1 MVRIVH
7 GITAGIG
14 QQQRVNI
21 SSSTTNAMGAGIAVG
36 TGFQET
42 LLEQGPDAFLLLTAD
57 GTIAYVNAAAEC
69 LFGYSREQLLGVQHN
84 ILLSGDGRGGFL
96 RVFGRLG
103 RGSLAGKRPFA
114 AAGRRRDGTEIA
126 LEITCSLVT
135 LDAGTAM
142 AVAVRNARH
151 RLDTDSGRRL
161 AVSLL
166 DATLETTADGI
177 VVVSCEGQITGIND
191 QYLKLWGMPAEL
203 VAAEDPLALVSFIA
217 DQLVHPE
224 YFLQKVS
231 ALYADRLMQSH
242 DVLEFKDGRTVE
254 LYSRPQRVADTVVG
268 RIWNFRDVSSRQ
280 RAQDQARRAMDELA
294 EQADKLK
301 ELAFQDPLTG
311 LANRILFNERA
322 AAALLTP
329 EPVHVLLLDLDD
341 FKEINDVLGHH
352 AGDEMLVEIARRLQS
367 CVGPHGTVARLG
379 GDEFVVLLVGC
390 RDADAV
396 AQRVVGTLNAPVSIE
411 GTLMRPGLSLGVASR
426 NDEALT
432 SSELLRQADL
442 AMYAAKEAGKNCY
455 VHFRPEMLAALLE
468 RTQLTAGLRRAV
480 ELGQITVHYQPVIS
494 TDRLEV
500 VQFEALARW
509 QWGGQ
514 LMAPD
519 EFIQTAERSGL
530 IREIGA
536 EVLRRSCTELQ
547 PWLVE
552 DSFRTLAVNV
562 SGVQLQHLDFAERV
576 LDIAAW
582 SGVDPHQ
589 LVLEVTES
597 VFFDAD
603 THVIAQLSSLRAAG
617 IRVALDDF
625 GTGYSSLGRLQ
636 ELPVDVVKIDK
647 SFVSMLQT
655 GVEKLPIL
663 TSMIHMARSLG
674 LKVTAEGIETP
685 AQARYLMDHECDAL
699 QGFLFSRPVPESQRQ
714 LAVRNSVAAIAALEG
729 VPLPGSAPGAALRPP
744 LRAGSLEAAVPT
756 HSGSSS
762 HVRPGGGLHHI

>member
-1 MVRIVH
+1 
-7 GITAGIG
+7 
-14 QQQRVNI
+14 
-21 SSSTTNAMGAGIAVG
+21 MGAGIAVG

-57 GTIAYVNAAAEC
+57 GTITYVNAAAEC
-69 LFGYSREQLLGVQHN
+69 LFGYSREQLLGVPHH

-135 LDAGTAM
+135 FDAGTAM
-142 AVAVRNARH
+142 AVAVRDARH

-191 QYLKLWGMPAEL
+191 QCLKLWGMPAEL

-231 ALYADRLMQSH
+231 ALHADPLMQSQ

-254 LYSRPQRVADTVVG
+254 LYSRPQRVADAVVG
-268 RIWNFRDVSSRQ
+268 RIWNFRDISSRQ
-280 RAQDQARRAMDELA
+280 RAQDQARRAMEELA

-352 AGDEMLVEIARRLQS
+352 AGDEMLVEVARRLQN

-396 AQRVVGTLNAPVSIE
+396 AQRVVSQLNAPVSIE
-411 GTLMRPGLSLGVASR
+411 GTLMRPALSLGVASR
-426 NDEALT
+426 NDDAMT

-455 VHFRPEMLAALLE
+455 VHFRPEMLEALLE

-509 QWGGQ
+509 ERGGQ

-530 IREIGA
+530 IRDIGA
-536 EVLRRSCTELQ
+536 EVLRRSCSELQ
-547 PWLVE
+547 PWLAE

-562 SGVQLQHLDFAERV
+562 SGVQLQHRDFAERA

-685 AQARYLMDHECDAL
+685 AQARYLMDHGCDAL

-729 VPLPGSAPGAALRPP
+729 VPLPLVANPR
-744 LRAGSLEAAVPT
+744 
-756 HSGSSS
+756 
-762 HVRPGGGLHHI
+762 

>member
-1 MVRIVH
+1 MPTVSPLGSVL
-7 GITAGIG
+7 
-14 QQQRVNI
+14 
-21 SSSTTNAMGAGIAVG
+21 TTVAMGAGIAVG
-36 TGFQET
+36 TGFEET
-42 LLEQGPDAFLLLTAD
+42 LLEQGPDAFLLLAAD
-57 GTIAYVNAAAEC
+57 GTIAYVNAAAER
-69 LFGYSREQLLGVQHN
+69 LFGYPREQLLGYQHT
-84 ILLSGDGRGGFL
+84 ILLSEDERGGFL

-103 RGSLAGKRPFA
+103 RGSLAGQRPFA

-126 LEITCSLVT
+126 LEIACSLVT
-135 LDAGTAM
+135 FDAGTAM
-142 AVAVRNARH
+142 AVAVRDASYRI
-151 RLDTDSGRRL
+151 DADSGRRL

-166 DATLETTADGI
+166 DATLETTADAI

-191 QYLKLWGMPAEL
+191 QYLKMWGMPAEL
-203 VAAEDPLALVSFIA
+203 VAAEDPMALIRFIA
-217 DQLVHPE
+217 AQLVHPE
-224 YFLQKVS
+224 YFLDKVTT
-231 ALYADRLMQSH
+231 LYADRSLQSH

-254 LYSRPQRVADTVVG
+254 LYSRPQKVADTIIG
-268 RIWNFRDVSSRQ
+268 RIWNFRDITSRQ
-280 RAQDQARRAMDELA
+280 RAQDQARHAMEELA

-311 LANRILFNERA
+311 LANRMLFNERA

-352 AGDEMLVEIARRLQS
+352 AGDEMLVEISRRLQS

-390 RDADAV
+390 RDSDAV
-396 AQRVVGTLNAPVSIE
+396 AQRVVTALNAPVSIE
-411 GTLMRPGLSLGVASR
+411 GTLIRPGLSLGVASR
-426 NDEALT
+426 NDGSTT

-442 AMYAAKEAGKNCY
+442 AMYAAKEAGKNRY
-455 VHFRPEMLAALLE
+455 VHFQPAMLAALLE

-494 TDRLEV
+494 ADRLDV

-509 QWGGQ
+509 DWRGE
-514 LMAPD
+514 LMSPD
-519 EFIQTAERSGL
+519 DFIQTAERSGL
-530 IREIGA
+530 IRDIGA
-536 EVLRRSCTELQ
+536 EVLRRSCSELQ
-547 PWLVE
+547 PWLAA
-552 DSFRTLAVNV
+552 DSFRSLAVNV
-562 SGVQLQHLDFAERV
+562 SGVQLQHRDFAERV

-582 SGVDPHQ
+582 SRVDPHQ

-603 THVIAQLSSLRAAG
+603 THVISQLSSLRAAG

-636 ELPVDVVKIDK
+636 DLPVDVVKIDK

-674 LKVTAEGIETP
+674 LKVTAEGIETA
-685 AQARYLMDHECDAL
+685 AQARYLMEHGCDAL
-699 QGFLFSRPVPESQRQ
+699 QGYLFSRPVPESERQ
-714 LAVRNSVAAIAALEG
+714 NAVRKSAAAIAALEG
-729 VPLPGSAPGAALRPP
+729 VPLPG
-744 LRAGSLEAAVPT
+744 
-756 HSGSSS
+756 
-762 HVRPGGGLHHI
+762 

>member
-1 MVRIVH
+1 M
-7 GITAGIG
+7 
-14 QQQRVNI
+14 
-21 SSSTTNAMGAGIAVG
+21 SSSTTVAMGAGIAVG
-36 TGFQET
+36 TGFEET

-57 GTIAYVNAAAEC
+57 GSIAYVNAAAEA
-69 LFGYSREQLLGVQHN
+69 LFGYPREELLGVQHV
-84 ILLSGDGRGGFL
+84 ILLTEDERGGFL

-103 RGSLAGKRPFA
+103 RGNPTKRPFA

-126 LEITCSLVT
+126 LEVTCSLVT
-135 LDAGTAM
+135 FDAGTAM
-142 AVAVRNARH
+142 AVAVRDASH
-151 RLDTDSGRRL
+151 RTDNDSGRRM

-177 VVVSCEGQITGIND
+177 VVVSSEGQITGINN
-191 QYLKLWGMPAEL
+191 QYLRLMGMPPEL
-203 VAAEDPLALVSFIA
+203 VAAEDPMTLVRFIA
-217 DQLVHPE
+217 EQLVHPE
-224 YFLQKVS
+224 YFLDKVS
-231 ALYADRLMQSH
+231 SLHADRLMQSH
-242 DVLEFKDGRTVE
+242 DVLDFKDGRTVE
-254 LYSRPQRVADTVVG
+254 LYSRPQKVADTIVG
-268 RIWNFRDVSSRQ
+268 RIWNFRDISSRQ
-280 RAQDQARRAMDELA
+280 RAQDQARRAMEELA

-311 LANRILFNERA
+311 LANRMLFNDRA

-329 EPVHVLLLDLDD
+329 KPVHVLLLDLDD
-341 FKEINDVLGHH
+341 FKEINDVLGHQ
-352 AGDEMLVEIARRLQS
+352 AGDEMLVEISRRLQN

-379 GDEFVVLLVGC
+379 GDEFVILLVGC
-390 RDADAV
+390 RDSDAV
-396 AQRVVGTLNAPVSIE
+396 AQRVVAALNAPVSIE
-411 GTLMRPGLSLGVASR
+411 GTLIRPGLSLGVASR
-426 NDEALT
+426 SGEGMT

-455 VHFRPEMLAALLE
+455 VHFQPAMLAALLE

-494 TDRLEV
+494 TDRLDV

-509 QWGGQ
+509 DWGGHM
-514 LMAPD
+514 MAPD
-519 EFIQTAERSGL
+519 EFIQAAERSGL
-530 IREIGA
+530 IRDIGA

-547 PWLVE
+547 PWLAA

-562 SGVQLQHLDFAERV
+562 SGVQLQHRDFAERV

-603 THVIAQLSSLRAAG
+603 THVITQLASLRAAG

-685 AQARYLMDHECDAL
+685 AQARYLMEQGCDAL
-699 QGFLFSRPVPESQRQ
+699 QGYLFSRPVPESERQ
-714 LAVRNSVAAIAALEG
+714 AAVRNSAAAIAALEG
-729 VPLPGSAPGAALRPP
+729 VPL
-744 LRAGSLEAAVPT
+744 AG
-756 HSGSSS
+756 
-762 HVRPGGGLHHI
+762 

>member
-1 MVRIVH
+1 V
-7 GITAGIG
+7 GIG
-14 QQQRVNI
+14 
-21 SSSTTNAMGAGIAVG
+21 
-36 TGFQET
+36 FEET
-42 LLEQGPDAFLLLTAD
+42 LLEQGPDAFVLLTAD
-57 GTIAYVNAAAEC
+57 GTIAYVNAAAER
-69 LFGYSREQLLGVQHN
+69 LFGYPREQLLGVQHT
-84 ILLSGDGRGGFL
+84 ILLSEDERGGFL

-103 RGSLAGKRPFA
+103 RGSQAGRRPFA
-114 AAGRRRDGTEIA
+114 AVGRRRDGSDIT
-126 LEITCSLVT
+126 LEVTCSLVT
-135 LDAGTAM
+135 IDAGTAM
-142 AVAVRNARH
+142 AVAVRDASR
-151 RLDTDSGRRL
+151 RIDADSGRRL

-177 VVVSCEGQITGIND
+177 LVVSCEGHITGIND
-191 QYLKLWGMPAEL
+191 QYLKMWNMPPEL
-203 VAAEDPLALVSFIA
+203 VADEDPMAMVNFIA
-217 DQLVHPE
+217 GQLVRPE
-224 YFLQKVS
+224 SFLKLV
-231 ALYADRLMQSH
+231 AMLYADKSMQTH
-242 DVLEFKDGRTVE
+242 DVLEFQDGRSVE
-254 LYSRPQRVADTVVG
+254 FYSRPQKVADTVIG
-268 RIWNFRDVSSRQ
+268 RIWNFRDVTSRR
-280 RAQDQARRAMDELA
+280 RAQDEARRALEELA
-294 EQADKLK
+294 DQAGKLK

-311 LANRILFNERA
+311 LANRMLFNERA

-352 AGDEMLVEIARRLQS
+352 AGDEMLVEISRRLRN

-396 AQRVVGTLNAPVSIE
+396 AQRVVSALNAPFSIE
-411 GTLMRPGLSLGVASR
+411 GTLVRPGLSLGVASR
-426 NDEALT
+426 NDASTT

-442 AMYAAKEAGKNCY
+442 AMYAAKGAGKNCY
-455 VHFRPEMLAALLE
+455 VHFQPAMLAALLE

-494 TDRLEV
+494 ADRLDV

-509 QWGGQ
+509 DWGGE
-514 LMAPD
+514 LMSPD
-519 EFIQTAERSGL
+519 DFIQTAERSGL
-530 IREIGA
+530 IRDIGA
-536 EVLRRSCTELQ
+536 EVLRRSCAELQ
-547 PWLVE
+547 PWLAA
-552 DSFRTLAVNV
+552 DSFRSLAVNV
-562 SGVQLQHLDFAERV
+562 SGVQLQHRDFAERV

-582 SGVDPHQ
+582 SRVDPHQ

-603 THVIAQLSSLRAAG
+603 IHVIAQLSSLRAAG

-636 ELPVDVVKIDK
+636 DLPVDVVKIDK

-685 AQARYLMDHECDAL
+685 AQARYLMEHGCDAL
-699 QGFLFSRPVPESQRQ
+699 QGYLFSHPVPESGRQ
-714 LAVRNSVAAIAALEG
+714 DAVRTSAAAIAVLEG
-729 VPLPGSAPGAALRPP
+729 VGLPG
-744 LRAGSLEAAVPT
+744 
-756 HSGSSS
+756 
-762 HVRPGGGLHHI
+762 

>member
-1 MVRIVH
+1 MNFR
-7 GITAGIG
+7 
-14 QQQRVNI
+14 RL
-21 SSSTTNAMGAGIAVG
+21 GAGIVVG
-36 TGFQET
+36 TGFGED

-57 GTIAYVNAAAEC
+57 GTIAFVNSAAER
-69 LFGYSREQLLGVQHN
+69 LFGYPREELLGVQHT
-84 ILLSGDGRGGFL
+84 ILLSQEAHSGFL

-103 RGSLAGKRPFA
+103 RKNPAGSRPFA
-114 AAGRRRDGTEIA
+114 AAGLHRDGSDLA
-126 LEITCSLVT
+126 LEITCSLVSV
-135 LDAGTAM
+135 DGGTAM
-142 AVAVRNARH
+142 AVAVRDAEH
-151 RLDTDSGRRL
+151 RNDPDSGRRL
-161 AVSLL
+161 ALSLV
-166 DATLETTADGI
+166 DATLESTSDGI
-177 VVVSCEGQITGIND
+177 VVLSSEGQITGIND
-191 QYLKLWGMPAEL
+191 QFLLLWGMPPEL
-203 VAAEDPLALVSFIA
+203 IAAEDPDALARFIA
-217 DQLVHPE
+217 DQLVDPDS
-224 YFLQKVS
+224 FLQKVA
-231 ALYADRLMQSH
+231 ALYADNLMQCH
-242 DVLEFKDGRTVE
+242 DILEFADGRTVE
-254 LYSRPQRVADTVVG
+254 LYSRPQKVADTIVG
-268 RIWNFRDVSSRQ
+268 RIWNFRDITSRR

-294 EQADKLK
+294 EQAGKLK

-311 LANRILFNERA
+311 LANRMLFNERA

-341 FKEINDVLGHH
+341 FKEVNDVLGHH
-352 AGDEMLVEIARRLQS
+352 AGDEMLVEISRRLQN

-390 RDADAV
+390 RDADGV
-396 AQRVVGTLNAPVSIE
+396 AQRVVSTLNAPVSIE

-426 NDEALT
+426 DAGTET

-494 TDRLEV
+494 SDRLEV

-509 QWGGQ
+509 EWDGE
-514 LMAPD
+514 LIPPD
-519 EFIQTAERSGL
+519 EFIETAERSGL

-536 EVLRRSCTELQ
+536 EVLRRSCTELA
-547 PWLVE
+547 PWLGE
-552 DSFRTLAVNV
+552 DPFRSVAVNV
-562 SGVQLQHLDFAERV
+562 SGVQLQHRDFAERV

-582 SGVDPHQ
+582 SGVDPRQ

-597 VFFDAD
+597 VFFDAHS
-603 THVIAQLSSLRAAG
+603 HVIAQLETLREAG

-636 ELPVDVVKIDK
+636 DLPVDVVKIDK

-685 AQARYLMDHECDAL
+685 AQARYLMDHGCDAL
-699 QGFLFSRPVPESQRQ
+699 QGFLFSRPEPGAARHR
-714 LAVRNSVAAIAALEG
+714 AIRNSAAAIADLEG
-729 VPLPGSAPGAALRPP
+729 VPLPG
-744 LRAGSLEAAVPT
+744 
-756 HSGSSS
+756 
-762 HVRPGGGLHHI
+762 

>member
-1 MVRIVH
+1 MEP
-7 GITAGIG
+7 
-14 QQQRVNI
+14 
-21 SSSTTNAMGAGIAVG
+21 
-36 TGFQET
+36 GFEET

-57 GTIAYVNAAAEC
+57 GTIAYVNAAAES
-69 LFGYSREQLLGVQHN
+69 LFGYPRGQLLGAKHTV
-84 ILLSGDGRGGFL
+84 LLAEDERGGFL
-96 RVFGRLG
+96 RVFSRLG
-103 RGSLAGKRPFA
+103 RGSQAGKRPFA
-114 AAGRRRDGTEIA
+114 AAGRRRDGTEIS
-126 LEITCSLVT
+126 LEITCSLVMF
-135 LDAGTAM
+135 DAGTAM
-142 AVAVRNARH
+142 AVAVRDAGH
-151 RLDTDSGRRL
+151 RIDADSGRRQ

-177 VVVSCEGQITGIND
+177 VVVSCEGHITGIND
-191 QYLKLWGMPAEL
+191 QYLKMWGMPPEL
-203 VAAEDPLALVSFIA
+203 VAAEDPMALVRFIA
-217 DQLVHPE
+217 EQLVEPE
-224 YFLQKVS
+224 YFLDKVS
-231 ALYADRLMQSH
+231 RLYADRSLQSQ

-254 LYSRPQRVADTVVG
+254 LYSRPQTVADTVIG
-268 RIWNFRDVSSRQ
+268 RIWNFRDITSRQ

-329 EPVHVLLLDLDD
+329 DPVHVLLLDLDD

-352 AGDEMLVEIARRLQS
+352 AGDEMLVEISRRLQR

-390 RDADAV
+390 RNSDAV
-396 AQRVVGTLNAPVSIE
+396 AQRVVSALNAPVSIE
-411 GTLMRPGLSLGVASR
+411 GTLIRPGLSLGVASR
-426 NDEALT
+426 KDGSMT

-455 VHFRPEMLAALLE
+455 VHFQPAMLAALLE

-494 TDRLEV
+494 AERLEV

-509 QWGGQ
+509 DWGGQ
-514 LMAPD
+514 LMSPD
-519 EFIQTAERSGL
+519 DFIQTAERSGL
-530 IREIGA
+530 IRDIGA
-536 EVLRRSCTELQ
+536 EVLRRSCAELQ
-547 PWLVE
+547 PWLAA
-552 DSFRTLAVNV
+552 DSFRSLAVNV
-562 SGVQLQHLDFAERV
+562 SGVQLQHRDFAERV

-582 SGVDPHQ
+582 SRVDPHQ

-603 THVIAQLSSLRAAG
+603 THVISQLSSLRAAG

-636 ELPVDVVKIDK
+636 DLPVDVVKIDK

-685 AQARYLMDHECDAL
+685 AQARYLMEHGCDAL
-699 QGFLFSRPVPESQRQ
+699 QGYLFSRPVPESERQ
-714 LAVRNSVAAIAALEG
+714 NAVRKSAVAIASLHG
-729 VPLPGSAPGAALRPP
+729 VALPG
-744 LRAGSLEAAVPT
+744 
-756 HSGSSS
+756 
-762 HVRPGGGLHHI
+762 

>member
-1 MVRIVH
+1 
-7 GITAGIG
+7 
-14 QQQRVNI
+14 
-21 SSSTTNAMGAGIAVG
+21 MGTGIAAG
-36 TGFQET
+36 TGFEET

-57 GTIAYVNAAAEC
+57 GTIAYVNAAAEK
-69 LFGYSREQLLGVQHN
+69 LFGYPREQLLGVQHS
-84 ILLSGDGRGGFL
+84 ILLSEDERGGFL
-96 RVFGRLG
+96 RIFSRLG
-103 RGSLAGKRPFA
+103 RGGQAAKRPFS
-114 AAGRRRDGTEIA
+114 AAGRRLDGTEIA

-135 LDAGTAM
+135 FDAGAAM
-142 AVAVRNARH
+142 AVAVRDASH
-151 RLDTDSGRRL
+151 RNDADSGRRL

-191 QYLKLWGMPAEL
+191 QYLKMWGMPAEL
-203 VAAEDPLALVSFIA
+203 VAAEDPMALITFIA
-217 DQLVHPE
+217 GQLVHPQH
-224 YFLQKVS
+224 FLDKVT
-231 ALYADRLMQSH
+231 ALYADRSLQSH
-242 DVLEFKDGRTVE
+242 DVLEFNDGRTVE
-254 LYSRPQRVADTVVG
+254 LYSRPQRVADTIIG
-268 RIWNFRDVSSRQ
+268 RIWNFRDITSRQ
-280 RAQDQARRAMDELA
+280 RAQDQARHAMEELA

-311 LANRILFNERA
+311 LANRILFNERT

-390 RDADAV
+390 RDSDAV
-396 AQRVVGTLNAPVSIE
+396 AQRVVSALNAPVSIE
-411 GTLMRPGLSLGVASR
+411 GTLIRPGLSLGVASR
-426 NDEALT
+426 NDGLMS

-442 AMYAAKEAGKNCY
+442 AMYAANEAGKNCY
-455 VHFRPEMLAALLE
+455 VHFQPAMLAALLE

-494 TDRLEV
+494 AERLDV

-509 QWGGQ
+509 DWGGR
-514 LMAPD
+514 LMSPD
-519 EFIQTAERSGL
+519 DFIQAAERSGL
-530 IREIGA
+530 IRDIGA
-536 EVLRRSCTELQ
+536 EVLRRSCSDLQ
-547 PWLVE
+547 PWLAA
-552 DSFRTLAVNV
+552 DSFRSLAVNV
-562 SGVQLQHLDFAERV
+562 SGVQLQHRDFAERV

-582 SGVDPHQ
+582 SRVDPHQ

-603 THVIAQLSSLRAAG
+603 THVISQLSSLRAAG

-636 ELPVDVVKIDK
+636 DLPVDVVKIDK

-685 AQARYLMDHECDAL
+685 AQARYLMQHGCDAL
-699 QGFLFSRPVPESQRQ
+699 QGYLFSRPVPEAERQ
-714 LAVRNSVAAIAALEG
+714 DALRKSAAAIAALDG
-729 VPLPGSAPGAALRPP
+729 IPLQG
-744 LRAGSLEAAVPT
+744 
-756 HSGSSS
+756 
-762 HVRPGGGLHHI
+762 

>member
-1 MVRIVH
+1 
-7 GITAGIG
+7 
-14 QQQRVNI
+14 
-21 SSSTTNAMGAGIAVG
+21 MGAGIAVG

-57 GTIAYVNAAAEC
+57 GTITYVNAAAEC
-69 LFGYSREQLLGVQHN
+69 LFGYSREQLRGVPHH

-135 LDAGTAM
+135 FDAGTAM
-142 AVAVRNARH
+142 AVAVRDARH

-191 QYLKLWGMPAEL
+191 QCLKLWGMPAEL

-231 ALYADRLMQSH
+231 ALHADPLMQSQ

-254 LYSRPQRVADTVVG
+254 LYSRPQRVADAVVG
-268 RIWNFRDVSSRQ
+268 RIWNFRDISSRQ
-280 RAQDQARRAMDELA
+280 RAQDQARRAMEELA

-352 AGDEMLVEIARRLQS
+352 AGDEMLVEIARRLQN

-396 AQRVVGTLNAPVSIE
+396 AQRVVSQLNAPVSIE
-411 GTLMRPGLSLGVASR
+411 GTLMRPALSLGVASR
-426 NDEALT
+426 NDDAMT

-455 VHFRPEMLAALLE
+455 VHFRPEMLEALLE

-509 QWGGQ
+509 ERGGQ

-530 IREIGA
+530 IRDIGA
-536 EVLRRSCTELQ
+536 EVLRRSCSELQ
-547 PWLVE
+547 PWLAE

-562 SGVQLQHLDFAERV
+562 SGVQLQHRDFAERA

-674 LKVTAEGIETP
+674 LKVTAEDIETP
-685 AQARYLMDHECDAL
+685 AQARYLMDHGCDAL

-729 VPLPGSAPGAALRPP
+729 VPLPLVANPR
-744 LRAGSLEAAVPT
+744 
-756 HSGSSS
+756 
-762 HVRPGGGLHHI
+762 

>member
-1 MVRIVH
+1 
-7 GITAGIG
+7 
-14 QQQRVNI
+14 
-21 SSSTTNAMGAGIAVG
+21 MGTGIAAG
-36 TGFQET
+36 TGFEET

-57 GTIAYVNAAAEC
+57 GTIAYVNAAAEK
-69 LFGYSREQLLGVQHN
+69 LFGYPREQLLGVQHS
-84 ILLSGDGRGGFL
+84 ILLSEDERGGFL
-96 RVFGRLG
+96 RIFSRLG
-103 RGSLAGKRPFA
+103 RGGQAAKRPFS
-114 AAGRRRDGTEIA
+114 AAGRRLDGTEIA

-135 LDAGTAM
+135 FDAGAAM
-142 AVAVRNARH
+142 AVAVRDASH
-151 RLDTDSGRRL
+151 RNDADSGRRL

-191 QYLKLWGMPAEL
+191 QYLKMWGMPAEL
-203 VAAEDPLALVSFIA
+203 VAAEDPMALITFIA
-217 DQLVHPE
+217 GQLVHPQH
-224 YFLQKVS
+224 FLDKVT
-231 ALYADRLMQSH
+231 ALYADRSLQSH
-242 DVLEFKDGRTVE
+242 DVLEFNDGRTVE
-254 LYSRPQRVADTVVG
+254 LYSRPQRVADTIIG
-268 RIWNFRDVSSRQ
+268 RIWNFRDITSRQ
-280 RAQDQARRAMDELA
+280 RAQDQARHAMEELA

-311 LANRILFNERA
+311 LANRILFNERT

-390 RDADAV
+390 RDSDAV
-396 AQRVVGTLNAPVSIE
+396 AQRVVSALNAPVSIE
-411 GTLMRPGLSLGVASR
+411 GTLIRPGLSLGVASR
-426 NDEALT
+426 NDGLMS

-455 VHFRPEMLAALLE
+455 VHFQPAMLAALLE

-494 TDRLEV
+494 AERLDV

-509 QWGGQ
+509 DWGGR
-514 LMAPD
+514 LMSPD
-519 EFIQTAERSGL
+519 DFIQAAERSGL
-530 IREIGA
+530 IRDIGA
-536 EVLRRSCTELQ
+536 EVLRRSCSDLQ
-547 PWLVE
+547 PWLAA
-552 DSFRTLAVNV
+552 DSFRSLAVNV
-562 SGVQLQHLDFAERV
+562 SGVQLQHRDFAERV

-582 SGVDPHQ
+582 SRVDPHQ

-603 THVIAQLSSLRAAG
+603 THVISQLSSLRAAG

-636 ELPVDVVKIDK
+636 DLPVDVVKIDK

-685 AQARYLMDHECDAL
+685 AQARYLMQHGCDAL
-699 QGFLFSRPVPESQRQ
+699 QGYLFSRPVPEAERQ
-714 LAVRNSVAAIAALEG
+714 DALRKSAAAIAALDG
-729 VPLPGSAPGAALRPP
+729 IPLQG
-744 LRAGSLEAAVPT
+744 
-756 HSGSSS
+756 
-762 HVRPGGGLHHI
+762 

>member
-1 MVRIVH
+1 
-7 GITAGIG
+7 
-14 QQQRVNI
+14 
-21 SSSTTNAMGAGIAVG
+21 MGAGIAVG
-36 TGFQET
+36 TGFEET
-42 LLEQGPDAFLLLTAD
+42 LLEQGPDAFLLLAAD
-57 GTIAYVNAAAEC
+57 GTIAYVNAAAER
-69 LFGYSREQLLGVQHN
+69 LFGYPREQLLGYQHT
-84 ILLSGDGRGGFL
+84 ILLSEDERGGFL

-103 RGSLAGKRPFA
+103 RGSLAGQRPFA

-126 LEITCSLVT
+126 LEIACSLVT
-135 LDAGTAM
+135 FDAGTAM
-142 AVAVRNARH
+142 AVAVRDASYRI
-151 RLDTDSGRRL
+151 DADSGRRL

-166 DATLETTADGI
+166 DATLETTADAI

-191 QYLKLWGMPAEL
+191 QYLKMWGMPAEL
-203 VAAEDPLALVSFIA
+203 VAAEDPMALIRFIA
-217 DQLVHPE
+217 AQLVHPE
-224 YFLQKVS
+224 YFLDKVTT
-231 ALYADRLMQSH
+231 LYADRSLQSH

-254 LYSRPQRVADTVVG
+254 LYSRPQKVADTIIG
-268 RIWNFRDVSSRQ
+268 RIWNFRDITSRQ
-280 RAQDQARRAMDELA
+280 RAQDQARHAMEELA

-311 LANRILFNERA
+311 LANRMLFNERA

-352 AGDEMLVEIARRLQS
+352 AGDEMLVEISRRLQS

-390 RDADAV
+390 RDSDAV
-396 AQRVVGTLNAPVSIE
+396 AQRVVTALNAPVSIE
-411 GTLMRPGLSLGVASR
+411 GTLIRPGLSLGVASR
-426 NDEALT
+426 NDGSTT

-442 AMYAAKEAGKNCY
+442 AMYAAKEAGKNRY
-455 VHFRPEMLAALLE
+455 VHFQPAMLAALLE

-494 TDRLEV
+494 ADRLDV

-509 QWGGQ
+509 DWRGE
-514 LMAPD
+514 LMSPD
-519 EFIQTAERSGL
+519 DFIQTAERSGL
-530 IREIGA
+530 IRDIGA
-536 EVLRRSCTELQ
+536 EVLRRSCSELQ
-547 PWLVE
+547 PWLAA
-552 DSFRTLAVNV
+552 DSFRSLAVNV
-562 SGVQLQHLDFAERV
+562 SGVQLQHRDFAERV

-582 SGVDPHQ
+582 SRVDPHQ

-603 THVIAQLSSLRAAG
+603 THVISQLSSLRAAG

-636 ELPVDVVKIDK
+636 DLPVDVVKIDK

-674 LKVTAEGIETP
+674 LKVTAEGIETA
-685 AQARYLMDHECDAL
+685 AQARYLMEHGCDAL
-699 QGFLFSRPVPESQRQ
+699 QGYLFSRPVPESERQ
-714 LAVRNSVAAIAALEG
+714 NAVRKSAAAIAALEG
-729 VPLPGSAPGAALRPP
+729 VPLPG
-744 LRAGSLEAAVPT
+744 
-756 HSGSSS
+756 
-762 HVRPGGGLHHI
+762 